1 MKQIILAV
9 ILLFSSMSIF
19 VEQDVPFLTTKNY
32 DEHVSQ
38 DGVVAVEFWAEWNSE
53 ESYNL
58 CDLENVKAYRVD
70 VDEEYMLVSR
80 FRVTMCLPFLYIKT
94 VYCDIKKLAMSL
106 LKRGHT

>member
-38 DGVVAVEFWAEWNSE
+38 DGVVAVEF
-53 ESYNL
+53 
-58 CDLENVKAYRVD
+58 
-70 VDEEYMLVSR
+70 
-80 FRVTMCLPFLYIKT
+80 
-94 VYCDIKKLAMSL
+94 
-106 LKRGHT
+106 